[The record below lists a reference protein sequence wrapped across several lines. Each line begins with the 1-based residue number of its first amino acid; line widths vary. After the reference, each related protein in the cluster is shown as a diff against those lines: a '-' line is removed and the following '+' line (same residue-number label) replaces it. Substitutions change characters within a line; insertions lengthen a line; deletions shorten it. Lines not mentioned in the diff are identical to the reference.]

1 MITLQINLPKYKM
14 AYNIPS
20 RYQPIWDMI
29 KKTNKATI
37 VAPPYL
43 HKRIIKA
50 VTRRKDIDITYK
62 FICAESHKR
71 AVMSTKVEG
80 NTIHF
85 SLNFYP
91 YINSLGA
98 Y

>member
-1 MITLQINLPKYKM
+1 M

-20 RYQPIWDMI
+20 RYQPIWDTI
-29 KKTNKATI
+29 KQTGVATI
-37 VAPPYL
+37 VAQPHL

-50 VTRRKDIDITYK
+50 VIRRKDIDLTYK
-62 FICAESHKR
+62 FICAESHKK
-71 AVMSTKVEG
+71 AKLTYEIEG
-80 NTIHF
+80 NTVKF
-85 SLNFYP
+85 TLKFYP